1 MTNKDLNLA
10 LDNSFIQPTSISED
24 ERSNQTTPK
33 APMPTHTKCDATT
46 TPKPSKLPRGLA
58 LESSHYKWLVIAVVF
73 INMLFLLLAGL
84 WLSAQEEPPREMIIT
99 AAPKADKNAEPML
112 NELNDKLLS
121 LDQKLDQLQLTV
133 SEQQRLIASSA
144 LDLDKR
150 LQALS
155 LQSKSTLK
163 TETKKT
169 PLPPKS
175 WYVNL
180 GTFSTKEAALKLQ
193 KQVQDLGP
201 QVQINTTS
209 LDNKTAYRVQL
220 PGFKD
225 RESAEKIAH
234 QIMAETNLN
243 GLWAWKDD

>member
-10 LDNSFIQPTSISED
+10 LNNSFIQPTPMSED
-24 ERSNQTTPK
+24 EISNQTTPK
-33 APMPTHTKCDATT
+33 APTHTHTKCDATA
-46 TPKPSKLPRGLA
+46 TPKQSKLPRWFA
-58 LESSHYKWLVIAVVF
+58 LESSHHKWLVIAVVF

-84 WLSAQEEPPREMIIT
+84 WLSTREEPPREVIIT
-99 AAPKADKNAEPML
+99 NAPEADKNLEPIL
-112 NELNDKLLS
+112 NKLNDKLLS

-150 LQALS
+150 FQILL
-155 LQSKSTLK
+155 LQSKTTLA
-163 TETKKT
+163 TEAKKT

-193 KQVQDLGP
+193 KQVQDLGH

-209 LDNKTAYRVQL
+209 FDNKTAYRVQL
-220 PGFKD
+220 PGFQD

-243 GLWAWKDD
+243 GLWAWKDE